1 MKNLRISLIVKEH
14 NDEYG
19 NDQSL
24 QNLIRH
30 TEFGEFIY
38 KYGFKSP
45 RDNKFCE
52 TNRNFR
58 VEIYLYRNT
67 DKFEMLARE
76 LPELINILNSKSK
89 VKFINIYSLEYYYNQ
104 SKPSKITVE
113 HIKFNSPNKYICY
126 HTSRETRLVYK
137 NIKTLIERYI

>member
-1 MKNLRISLIVKEH
+1 
-14 NDEYG
+14 
-19 NDQSL
+19 
-24 QNLIRH
+24 
-30 TEFGEFIY
+30 
-38 KYGFKSP
+38 
-45 RDNKFCE
+45 
-52 TNRNFR
+52 
-58 VEIYLYRNT
+58 
-67 DKFEMLARE
+67 MLARE